1 MKPLMHAAA
10 LAFLCVT
17 STAAWAEP
25 ATLKVLGNFTGN
37 KKQVDLVERPF
48 FTGLAEEAGISSKVG
63 YSPMDL
69 VNVKAADAMRL
80 LKSGAFDIASV
91 QIGSAA
97 RDNPFLEGIDLA
109 GVATNIDDQRKVVDA
124 YREELD
130 REVQAKFNSKVLTLW
145 PFGPQIMFCKK
156 PITSM
161 DDFKGTKIRTFTTSM
176 ATMIEGLGGSP
187 VTLQYAEVYLAL
199 QRGVA
204 DCGVTASSAGNGGKW
219 PEVTNFLLPLAVS
232 SSMQGHF
239 INLDTW
245 KKFSPEQQEKLLVEF
260 KKMEDDMWDL
270 ARNVDSD
277 ATTCNTGGDDCKEH
291 TQYKMTLGEV
301 TPAMQEQLRTIV
313 TRDVLPQWGKNCDA
327 VVPDC
332 TSRWSATIGKT
343 MGYGAIT
350 AN

>member
-1 MKPLMHAAA
+1 MKRLFQATA
-10 LAFLCVT
+10 LAFICVT

-48 FTGLAEEAGISSKVG
+48 FTSLAKETGISTVVN

-80 LKSGAFDIASV
+80 LKSGAFDVASV

-97 RDNPFLEGIDLA
+97 RDDPFLEGIDLA
-109 GVATNIDDQRKVVDA
+109 GVATNIADQRRVVDA
-124 YREELD
+124 YREEFD
-130 REVQAKFNSKVLTLW
+130 RELQAKFNSKVLTLW

-156 PITSM
+156 PITTM
-161 DDFKGTKIRTFTTSM
+161 DDFKGAKIRTFTTSM
-176 ATMIEGLGGSP
+176 ATMVEGLGGSP

-245 KKFSPEQQEKLLVEF
+245 NKFSPEQQAKLTAEF
-260 KKMEDDMWDL
+260 KKMEDDMWTL
-270 ARNVDSD
+270 AKNVDSD
-277 ATTCNTGGDDCKEH
+277 ATACNTGGESCKEH
-291 TQYKMTLGEV
+291 TKYQMTLGEV
-301 TPAMQEQLRTIV
+301 TPTMQTQLKEIV
-313 TRDVLPQWGKNCDA
+313 NRQVLPQWGKNCDA

-332 TSRWSATIGKT
+332 TKRWNATVGKE
-343 MGYGAIT
+343 MGYDTVAT
-350 AN
+350 K